1 MRSVVLRLHPSDNVL
16 VALRDLPA
24 GHVVETPD
32 GPFTLQEPC
41 PAKHKLT
48 TADLPAGAAV
58 IQYGV
63 TVGRTTRALARGS
76 RIWTD
81 NTTHATDTADPAS
94 AGDYTWMAPD
104 VSRFS
109 GRSFQGH
116 RRPDGRVGT
125 RNCWLVIPLVFC
137 ENINLLTLREVFF
150 RELGYGRTAPY
161 ESYLRAL
168 VGAHRAGTPLD
179 GVVFEP
185 GTMGPR
191 TRVFPNVDGVRFL
204 VHHMG
209 CGGVAS
215 DAASLSALLAS
226 YIVHPNSAGAT
237 VIALGCEKAERH
249 IVEAAVE
256 RLSPG
261 HGRPVHYLEQQ
272 RSGTEQALMKDAIRL
287 TFEGLAAAD
296 AARREPAPL
305 SALTIGVKCGGSDG
319 FSGISAN
326 PVVGHVSDL
335 VVALGGASILAEFP
349 ELAGAEPDLVR
360 RAVTPELGRK
370 FLDLMATYER
380 AANACGASMGN
391 NPSPGNI
398 RDGLITDAIK
408 SVGAGK
414 KGGTSPV
421 VDVQDYPGF
430 IRKPGLTL
438 LNSPGHDLEATT
450 AMAGAGANLI
460 LFTTG
465 LGTPTGNV
473 VAPTIKIST
482 NTRIAGHMHDA
493 IDFDTGGVIGG
504 DDTIESLGERLLDY
518 CIEVASGR
526 LVKAE
531 LLNQDDF
538 MPWKRGVSL

>member
-1 MRSVVLRLHPSDNVL
+1 MRSLVLQLHPSDNVL

-24 GHVVETPD
+24 GQVVETP
-32 GPFTLQEPC
+32 GGTLTLLEPC

-48 TADLPAGAAV
+48 MVELPAGAPV

-81 NTTHATDTADPAS
+81 NTIHATDAADPAR
-94 AGDYTWMAPD
+94 AGDFLWTAPD
-104 VSRFS
+104 VSRFA
-109 GRSFQGH
+109 GRSFQGY

-150 RELGYGRTAPY
+150 RELGYGRTGPY

-168 VGAHRAGTPLD
+168 VGAHRAGAPLD
-179 GVVFEP
+179 GVLFEP
-185 GTMGPR
+185 ER
-191 TRVFPNVDGVRFL
+191 TSQPGRVFPNVDGVRFL

-237 VIALGCEKAERH
+237 VVALGCEKAERH
-249 IVEAAVE
+249 LVEAALD

-261 HGRPVHYLEQQ
+261 HGRPVHFFEQQ
-272 RSGTEQALMKDAIRL
+272 RSGTEQTLMKDAIRV
-287 TFEGLAAAD
+287 TFDGMAAAN
-296 AARREPAPL
+296 AARREPSPL

-335 VVALGGASILAEFP
+335 VVALGGASVLAEFP

-360 RAVTPELGRK
+360 RAVAPELGRK
-370 FLDLMATYER
+370 FLELMAAYER
-380 AANACGASMGN
+380 AANACGASMDN

-473 VAPTIKIST
+473 IVPTIKIST
-482 NTRIAGHMHDA
+482 NTRIARHMHDA
-493 IDFDTGGVIGG
+493 IDFDTGGVIDG
-504 DDTIESLGERLLDY
+504 DDTIESLGERLLDC
-518 CIEVASGR
+518 CIDVASGR

-531 LLNQDDF
+531 ELNQDDF